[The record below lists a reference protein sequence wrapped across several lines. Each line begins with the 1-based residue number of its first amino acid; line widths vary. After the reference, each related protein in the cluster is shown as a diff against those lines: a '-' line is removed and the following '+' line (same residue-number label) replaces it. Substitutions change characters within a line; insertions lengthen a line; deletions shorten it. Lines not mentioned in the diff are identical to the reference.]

1 MRAVVV
7 GTGTIGSTASK
18 LLKQHAHQVVAVDR
32 KSGGFQADKNTAT
45 RFASAR
51 LVGRQET
58 EKWGPIVSG

>member
-7 GTGTIGSTASK
+7 GTGTIGSAVSK
-18 LLKQHAHQVVAVDR
+18 PLKQHAHRVVAVDR
-32 KSGGFQADKNTAT
+32 KSGDFQADKNTAT

-58 EKWGPIVSG
+58 EKWEPIVSG